1 MKRWRDKQV
10 AIMIAIHVSMYIFSD
25 LFNFLR
31 QIHF

>member
-10 AIMIAIHVSMYIFSD
+10 ALMIAIHVSMYILP